1 MVSWGYFISASKCI
15 SWYRGYAK
23 LKENIPI
30 IILMSFRLENAKTRY
45 DITEREALAVVRCL
59 AKVRWLVIGS
69 KYLTNVYKDCL
80 ALESIFTQGSD
91 AYGKISCWINRLT
104 EYDYEEHHRP
114 CKSNIM
120 QIGGGIFCFHAKYSQ
135 SAIAI
140 DLARMVPAVA
150 LIYSRLPIFS
160 ILLSD
165 RLLLKSTHQEYQMSN
180 WYCKIIFFF
189 LDGPTALV
197 NLSSTEKRA
206 VKQASIKYR
215 VTDQPLFYI
224 EIGGET
230 AKFPLPYEILS
241 ILR

>member
-59 AKVRWLVIGS
+59 AKVRWLVTGS
-69 KYLTNVYKDCL
+69 KYLTKVYKDFL
-80 ALESIFTQGSD
+80 ALESIFN
-91 AYGKISCWINRLT
+91 KISCSINRLT

-120 QIGGGIFCFHAKYSQ
+120 RIAGGIFCFLAKYSQ

-140 DLARMVPAVA
+140 DLQRMMLAVA

-160 ILLSD
+160 TLLSD
-165 RLLLKSTHQEYQMSN
+165 RPVLKSTHQAYQMSN
-180 WYCKIIFFF
+180 WYCKIISF
-189 LDGPTALV
+189 LLNSPTALD
-197 NLSSTEKRA
+197 NLSSTEKR
-206 VKQASIKYR
+206 VIKRASIKYR
-215 VTDQPLFYI
+215 LQFSTF
-224 EIGGET
+224 
-230 AKFPLPYEILS
+230 FILK
-241 ILR
+241 LVVNC